1 MSDDV
6 MEISP
11 IRKNKIYKTQRP
23 AFQINIEK
31 DIEKKNLTPSKN
43 YTSSFIHK
51 SFDQSIKN
59 ESQRNRKNKKI
70 KLENIKQIEINL
82 NSSPKKDLKKRIK
95 SGISNYQL
103 KDSFSGSF
111 INNYN
116 SNSSISRSKIENNI
130 QSKNST
136 QNETIKN
143 TKSQNPNKK
152 NNKLDSMPE
161 KTVKKSPNQKT
172 QNPKSPALRNNKEK
186 IVNFSPINN
195 LNQKEKRKFIIKNL
209 IQEMNSPVMSN
220 TKSIK
225 FEININ
231 DNKVKYSKSNKSL
244 SNRNSKISHMKSFDK
259 KEELKSSFHKKNNN
273 VHKISINETI
283 DKDKDNNKNKSSF
296 IRSVKKINTIKEKEI
311 KYNKGNN
318 KNQRKNVF
326 SPIKQK
332 LNIRSK
338 SKPSEKKDIL
348 LNEIKGDLKK
358 EESENNENK
367 GISNETIEKKNFISI
382 ENNYEEDN
390 LNEPISLIED
400 DFQNEYNNLGIK
412 NENEEIEN
420 SLLINQNL
428 IELESNFPKKIE
440 NNILELKDTLNSIEN
455 NFIEPEEIIKNTL
468 TEEMENHIKEK
479 LNQIAN
485 NEIPNEKLGE
495 NSLVKEED
503 TQNEKPL
510 ESINTNEEEI
520 QNKKPIESINTNE
533 EEKEKPLE
541 IINTNEEEEEKEKLL
556 EIINTNEEEEEK
568 EKLLENINTNDEE
581 EEKEKPLENINTNE
595 EEKEKITQPSLPK
608 TLTTYIK
615 KGYSPLN
622 PKPNQDTL
630 FVKDLSSDS
639 LFLGVCDGH
648 GTVGHEVS
656 SLVQQELPIIIQNTL
671 PSSPPTPSYDILLP
685 LIISSFK
692 LTNDKISLSPNLD
705 SVFSGTTCCSLLLY
719 PHKIVSCNLGDSRAI
734 LGIKKENQWF
744 SENLTNDHKPDL
756 PKEKK
761 RIEENGGRVESFK
774 DEKGLPFGPLR
785 VWKEKE
791 NFPGLA
797 MSRSFGDEVAH
808 GIGVVCIPEVRERE
822 LKGNEKFFVV
832 ASDGVWEFI
841 DSQECV
847 NILGKFYEDNDIK
860 GAAKFLCEESR
871 KRWIQ
876 EDQVIDDISIIIGF
890 Y

>member
-11 IRKNKIYKTQRP
+11 IRKNKIYKTQKP

-70 KLENIKQIEINL
+70 NLENIKQIEINL
-82 NSSPKKDLKKRIK
+82 NSSPKKDLKKRLK

-111 INNYN
+111 INNFNSN

-136 QNETIKN
+136 QTETIKN
-143 TKSQNPNKK
+143 TTSQNSYKK
-152 NNKLDSMPE
+152 NNKLDLMTE

-172 QNPKSPALRNNKEK
+172 QNTKSPALRNNKEK

-209 IQEMNSPVMSN
+209 IKEMNSPVMSN

-231 DNKVKYSKSNKSL
+231 ENKIKYSKSNKSH

-259 KEELKSSFHKKNNN
+259 KEELKSSFHKKNNAN
-273 VHKISINETI
+273 KLSINETI

-296 IRSVKKINTIKEKEI
+296 IRSVKKIYTIKEKEI

-318 KNQRKNVF
+318 KNQRKNMF

-338 SKPSEKKDIL
+338 SKPSEKKDNL
-348 LNEIKGDLKK
+348 LNENKGNLKK
-358 EESENNENK
+358 EESQNNENK
-367 GISNETIEKKNFISI
+367 VISNETIEKKDFISI

-390 LNEPISLIED
+390 LNEPISLVED
-400 DFQNEYNNLGIK
+400 DIQNEYNNLEIK
-412 NENEEIEN
+412 NENEEIDN
-420 SLLINQNL
+420 SLLNNQNL

-440 NNILELKDTLNSIEN
+440 NNILELKDTLNNIEN

-468 TEEMENHIKEK
+468 TKEMENHIKEK
-479 LNQIAN
+479 LNQIAS
-485 NEIPNEKLGE
+485 NEILNEKIEE
-495 NSLVKEED
+495 NSLVKEEEK
-503 TQNEKPL
+503 QNKNSIERINSNEEEKENKKLLESINSKEEEKENEKPLESININEQEEEKEKPL
-510 ESINTNEEEI
+510 ESINTNEEE
-520 QNKKPIESINTNE
+520 
-533 EEKEKPLE
+533 KE
-541 IINTNEEEEEKEKLL
+541 N
-556 EIINTNEEEEEK
+556 
-568 EKLLENINTNDEE
+568 
-581 EEKEKPLENINTNE
+581 
-595 EEKEKITQPSLPK
+595 ITQPSLPK

-734 LGIKKENQWF
+734 LGIKKENQWY

-761 RIEENGGRVESFK
+761 RIEENGGRVDTFK

>member
-11 IRKNKIYKTQRP
+11 IRKNKIYKTQKP

-70 KLENIKQIEINL
+70 NLENIKQIEINL
-82 NSSPKKDLKKRIK
+82 NSSPKKDLKKRLK

-111 INNYN
+111 INNFNSN

-136 QNETIKN
+136 QTETIKN
-143 TKSQNPNKK
+143 TTSQNSYKK
-152 NNKLDSMPE
+152 NNKLDSMIE

-172 QNPKSPALRNNKEK
+172 QNTKSPALRNNKEK

-209 IQEMNSPVMSN
+209 IKEMNSPVMSN

-231 DNKVKYSKSNKSL
+231 ENKIKYSKSNKSH

-259 KEELKSSFHKKNNN
+259 KEELKSSFHKKNNAN
-273 VHKISINETI
+273 KLSINETI
-283 DKDKDNNKNKSSF
+283 DKDKDKDNNKNKSSF

-318 KNQRKNVF
+318 KNQRKNMF

-338 SKPSEKKDIL
+338 SKPSEKKDNL
-348 LNEIKGDLKK
+348 LNENKGNLKK
-358 EESENNENK
+358 EESQNNENK
-367 GISNETIEKKNFISI
+367 VISNETIEKKDFISI

-390 LNEPISLIED
+390 LNEPISLVED
-400 DFQNEYNNLGIK
+400 DIQNEYNNLEIK
-412 NENEEIEN
+412 NENEEIDN
-420 SLLINQNL
+420 SLLNNQNL

-440 NNILELKDTLNSIEN
+440 NNILELKDTLNNIEN

-468 TEEMENHIKEK
+468 TKEMENHIKEK
-479 LNQIAN
+479 LNQIAS
-485 NEIPNEKLGE
+485 NEILNEKIEE
-495 NSLVKEED
+495 NSLVKEEEK
-503 TQNEKPL
+503 QNKNPIERINSNEEEKENKKLLESINSKEEEKENEKPLESININEQEEEKEKEKPL
-510 ESINTNEEEI
+510 ESINTNEEE
-520 QNKKPIESINTNE
+520 
-533 EEKEKPLE
+533 KE
-541 IINTNEEEEEKEKLL
+541 N
-556 EIINTNEEEEEK
+556 
-568 EKLLENINTNDEE
+568 
-581 EEKEKPLENINTNE
+581 
-595 EEKEKITQPSLPK
+595 ITQPSLPK

-734 LGIKKENQWF
+734 LGIKKENQWY

-761 RIEENGGRVESFK
+761 RIEENGGRVDTFK

>member
-11 IRKNKIYKTQRP
+11 IRKNKIYKTQKP

-70 KLENIKQIEINL
+70 NLENIKQIEINL
-82 NSSPKKDLKKRIK
+82 NSSPKKDLKKRLK

-111 INNYN
+111 INNFNSN

-136 QNETIKN
+136 QTETIKN
-143 TKSQNPNKK
+143 TTSQNSYKK
-152 NNKLDSMPE
+152 NNKLDLMTE

-172 QNPKSPALRNNKEK
+172 QNTKSPALRNNKEK

-209 IQEMNSPVMSN
+209 IKEMNSPVMSN

-231 DNKVKYSKSNKSL
+231 ENKIKYSKSNKSH

-259 KEELKSSFHKKNNN
+259 KEELKSSFHKKNNAN
-273 VHKISINETI
+273 KLSINETI

-318 KNQRKNVF
+318 KNQRKNMF

-338 SKPSEKKDIL
+338 SKPSEKKDNL
-348 LNEIKGDLKK
+348 LNENKGNLKK
-358 EESENNENK
+358 EESQNNENK
-367 GISNETIEKKNFISI
+367 VISNETIEKKDFISI

-390 LNEPISLIED
+390 LNEPISLVED
-400 DFQNEYNNLGIK
+400 DIQNEYNNLEIK
-412 NENEEIEN
+412 NENEEIDN
-420 SLLINQNL
+420 SLLNNQNL

-440 NNILELKDTLNSIEN
+440 NNILELKDTLNNIEN

-468 TEEMENHIKEK
+468 TKEMENHIKEK
-479 LNQIAN
+479 LNQIAS
-485 NEIPNEKLGE
+485 NEILNEKIEE
-495 NSLVKEED
+495 NSLVKEEEK
-503 TQNEKPL
+503 QNKNPIERINSNEEEKENKKLLESINSKEEEKENEKPLESINSNEEEKENEKPLESININEQEEEKEKPL
-510 ESINTNEEEI
+510 ESINTNEEE
-520 QNKKPIESINTNE
+520 
-533 EEKEKPLE
+533 KE
-541 IINTNEEEEEKEKLL
+541 N
-556 EIINTNEEEEEK
+556 
-568 EKLLENINTNDEE
+568 
-581 EEKEKPLENINTNE
+581 
-595 EEKEKITQPSLPK
+595 ITQPSLPK

-734 LGIKKENQWF
+734 LGIKKENQWY

-761 RIEENGGRVESFK
+761 RIEENGGRVDTFK

>member
-6 MEISP
+6 MKISP
-11 IRKNKIYKTQRP
+11 IRKNKIYKTQKP

-111 INNYN
+111 INNFNSN

-136 QNETIKN
+136 QTETIKN
-143 TKSQNPNKK
+143 TTSQNSYKK
-152 NNKLDSMPE
+152 NNKLDSMIE

-172 QNPKSPALRNNKEK
+172 QNTKSPALRNNKEK

-209 IQEMNSPVMSN
+209 IKEMNSPVMSN

-231 DNKVKYSKSNKSL
+231 ENKIKYSKSNKSH

-259 KEELKSSFHKKNNN
+259 KEELKSSFHKKNNA
-273 VHKISINETI
+273 HKLSINETI

-318 KNQRKNVF
+318 KNQRKNMF

-348 LNEIKGDLKK
+348 LNEKKNNSKK

-367 GISNETIEKKNFISI
+367 VINNETIEKKDFISI

-400 DFQNEYNNLGIK
+400 DIQNEYNNLEIK

-420 SLLINQNL
+420 SLLNNQNL

-440 NNILELKDTLNSIEN
+440 NNILELKDTLNNIEN

-468 TEEMENHIKEK
+468 TKEMENHIKEK
-479 LNQIAN
+479 LNQIAS
-485 NEIPNEKLGE
+485 NEILNEKIEE
-495 NSLVKEED
+495 NSLVKEEEK
-503 TQNEKPL
+503 QNKNPIERINSNEEEKENEKPL
-510 ESINTNEEEI
+510 ESINTNEEE
-520 QNKKPIESINTNE
+520 
-533 EEKEKPLE
+533 KE
-541 IINTNEEEEEKEKLL
+541 N
-556 EIINTNEEEEEK
+556 
-568 EKLLENINTNDEE
+568 
-581 EEKEKPLENINTNE
+581 
-595 EEKEKITQPSLPK
+595 ITQPSLPK

-734 LGIKKENQWF
+734 LGIKKENQWY

-761 RIEENGGRVESFK
+761 RIEENGGRVDTFK

>member
-59 ESQRNRKNKKI
+59 DSQRNRKNKKI

-82 NSSPKKDLKKRIK
+82 HSSPQKDLKKRIK

-152 NNKLDSMPE
+152 NNKLDSMTE

-172 QNPKSPALRNNKEK
+172 QNTKSPALRNNKEK

-209 IQEMNSPVMSN
+209 IKEMNSPVMSN

-231 DNKVKYSKSNKSL
+231 ENKIKYSKSNKSH

-348 LNEIKGDLKK
+348 LNEKKNNSKK

-367 GISNETIEKKNFISI
+367 VINNETIEKKDFISI

-400 DFQNEYNNLGIK
+400 DIQNEYNNLEIK

-420 SLLINQNL
+420 SLLNNQNL

-485 NEIPNEKLGE
+485 NEIPNEKIE
-495 NSLVKEED
+495 DNSLVKEEEK
-503 TQNEKPL
+503 QNKNPIERINSNEEEKENEKPL
-510 ESINTNEEEI
+510 ESINI
-520 QNKKPIESINTNE
+520 NE
-533 EEKEKPLE
+533 EEKENEKPLE
-541 IINTNEEEEEKEKLL
+541 IINTNEEEEEKEKL
-556 EIINTNEEEEEK
+556 
-568 EKLLENINTNDEE
+568 
-581 EEKEKPLENINTNE
+581 LENINTNE

-648 GTVGHEVS
+648 GTVGHEGS